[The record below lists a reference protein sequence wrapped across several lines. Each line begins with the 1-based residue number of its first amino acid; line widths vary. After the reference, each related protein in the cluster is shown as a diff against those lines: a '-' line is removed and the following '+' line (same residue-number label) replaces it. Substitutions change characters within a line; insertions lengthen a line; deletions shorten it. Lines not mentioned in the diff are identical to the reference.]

1 MLVLNLACRDPLL
14 RSEVIQDIHKV
25 FKTVWSYKVPEEVN
39 EILFCTDHESCQN
52 SSENAKNSGNHKI
65 NKKHPAIE
73 AFGKINSHTKLVQKS
88 QNNVGDELLDLD
100 EALKQLKLVWFHEIF
115 YNFFCEC
122 FLEVLNKFHYCIC
135 TVWRIKKLC
144 HSIFMWNQHQVVQN
158 VGI

>member
-25 FKTVWSYKVPEEVN
+25 FKTVWPYKVPEEVN

-52 SSENAKNSGNHKI
+52 SSQNAKNSGNHKI

-100 EALKQLKLVWFHEIF
+100 EALKQLKLV
-115 YNFFCEC
+115 
-122 FLEVLNKFHYCIC
+122 
-135 TVWRIKKLC
+135 
-144 HSIFMWNQHQVVQN
+144 
-158 VGI
+158 

>member
-52 SSENAKNSGNHKI
+52 SSQNAKNSGNHKI

-135 TVWRIKKLC
+135 TVWKIKNFPVIQYLC
-144 HSIFMWNQHQVVQN
+144 EIIDFT
-158 VGI
+158 

>member
-1 MLVLNLACRDPLL
+1 MLHYNQLFVYNICFFFLAGMLVLNLACRDPLL

-39 EILFCTDHESCQN
+39 EILFCTDHDFFESCQN
-52 SSENAKNSGNHKI
+52 SLQNAKNSGHQKI

-100 EALKQLKLVWFHEIF
+100 EALKQLKLV
-115 YNFFCEC
+115 
-122 FLEVLNKFHYCIC
+122 
-135 TVWRIKKLC
+135 
-144 HSIFMWNQHQVVQN
+144 
-158 VGI
+158 